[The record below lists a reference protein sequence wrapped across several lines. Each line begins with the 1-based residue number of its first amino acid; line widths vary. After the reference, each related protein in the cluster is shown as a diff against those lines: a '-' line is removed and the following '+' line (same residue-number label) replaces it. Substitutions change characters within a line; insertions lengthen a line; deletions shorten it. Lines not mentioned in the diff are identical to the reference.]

1 MNSNPHIPTPTGI
14 EALVC
19 EDIAKRQALGIHK
32 YGQTVADNRLEL
44 RAWLK
49 HAYEEALDLSI
60 YLRRAMAEI
69 DTNHAPKRQPID
81 EDQDKARRQLLSYID
96 ALGHDGAIRPAEAE
110 RMRQLIK
117 TATGDAL

>member
-1 MNSNPHIPTPTGI
+1 MNSNPHVPTPTGI
-14 EALVC
+14 EAVVC

-32 YGQTVADNRLEL
+32 YGRTVADNPLEL

-69 DTNHAPKRQPID
+69 DANNTPKRQPID
-81 EDQDKARRQLLSYID
+81 EERDEARRQLLNCID
-96 ALGHDGAIRPAEAE
+96 AHAHAGSLLRAEAE
-110 RMRQLIK
+110 RMRRLVK
-117 TATGDAL
+117 VATGDT